1 MEIDPWHYPRRDF
14 AQRTLAALMQGPVA
28 AMTLFGPRR
37 IGKTQFLQRD
47 LGALASLRGHTV
59 LYASFWQVASDPV
72 AILLYQADRALQKR
86 SYAEKLR
93 GWDGSLPVRA
103 KLAILGQQ
111 VELGHSLPTAVQ
123 PDRLL
128 ALDDLFGRLANP
140 DFPAL
145 LMLDEV
151 QELAHHAEGDAVLSA
166 LRSSLDTRRD
176 GLRTVFTGS
185 SQVGLN
191 KLFSTRAA
199 PFFRFATP
207 LSLPQ
212 LSDDFVDHQL
222 RAFKAAYRRPL
233 DRAEALLFFR
243 RFNSFPEV
251 FNRWLTTLGQN
262 PAMSAAEASLRTAD
276 EIARQFDHAGI
287 WRGLSALMRAMARV
301 VAERRPGL
309 FGDGAGPR
317 LAELLRQA
325 EPPAAAQR
333 QSALRTLL
341 RRRVVDQ
348 IEKDYHVADPLFE
361 PWILDR
367 TPEDF

>member
-47 LGALASLRGHTV
+47 LGALAALRGHTV
-59 LYASFWQVASDPV
+59 LYASFWQLASDPV
-72 AILLYQADRALQKR
+72 AILLYQADRALQNR

-103 KLAILGQQ
+103 KLSFLGQQ
-111 VELGHSLPTAVQ
+111 VELGHSRAASVQ

-128 ALDDLFGRLANP
+128 ALDDLFGRLSNP
-140 DFPAL
+140 GLPAL

-151 QELAHHAEGDAVLSA
+151 QELASHPDGAALLSA

-207 LSLPQ
+207 LTLPP

-222 RAFKAAYRRPL
+222 RAFQAAYRRPL
-233 DRAEALLFFR
+233 DRAEALAFFE
-243 RFNSFPEV
+243 RFNRFPEV

-262 PAMSAAEASLRTAD
+262 PAMSAAEASQRTAD
-276 EIARQFDHAGI
+276 DIARQFDHAGV
-287 WRGLSALMRAMARV
+287 WRGLSPLMRAMARA

-309 FGDGAGPR
+309 FGEGAGPR
-317 LAELLRQA
+317 LAELLGQA
-325 EPPAAAQR
+325 EPPSAAQR
-333 QSALRTLL
+333 QSALRTLM
-341 RRRVVDQ
+341 RRGVVDQ
-348 IEKDYHVADPLFE
+348 IEKDYRITDPLFE
-361 PWILDR
+361 PWILDQS
-367 TPEDF
+367 PDDF